1 MELVKYDEKIHPEVW
16 LNNIKI
22 FCYKN
27 QITKDKDILEFCKSM
42 IHPSINV
49 SKANT
54 FEEILNILKTD
65 TLFTLFKYS
74 VKEKL
79 QMLKFDPEDENHTQ
93 FINIFRE
100 YCYEAEINDLKEQK
114 RLLLKKFSKDSFYYY
129 FINNNLEKIIKL
141 NDLIIYFNQSVL
153 SKRKLI
159 HFGSR
164 ITLRHDSTRRYLT
177 SCDVRYITGSTNNI
191 VYANQTLFD
200 PNSLWIVLDPD
211 QKNGGNP
218 VTYGSKICLKNEAT
232 DKNLIISNESKSP
245 STGNW
250 EVNCTDAYFNP
261 YFINSD
267 SSDNNKIFIKSKE
280 IINLRDEVDNFILH
294 SHAFPFTIDNET
306 YQEVVGHEGRIDL
319 NDMWCIELY
328 ENNTN
333 LLRDHYLSTLL
344 KDALLLNISSNSRE
358 VLLIRDD

>member
-79 QMLKFDPEDENHTQ
+79 QVLKFDPEDENHTQ
-93 FINIFRE
+93 FINIFR
-100 YCYEAEINDLKEQK
+100 D
-114 RLLLKKFSKDSFYYY
+114 
-129 FINNNLEKIIKL
+129 
-141 NDLIIYFNQSVL
+141 VL
-153 SKRKLI
+153 RKRKLI
-159 HFGSR
+159 HFGSC

-250 EVNCTDAYFNP
+250 EVNCTDAYYNP

-328 ENNTN
+328 E
-333 LLRDHYLSTLL
+333 S
-344 KDALLLNISSNSRE
+344 K
-358 VLLIRDD
+358 

>member
-1 MELVKYDEKIHPEVW
+1 MSFRCH
-16 LNNIKI
+16 
-22 FCYKN
+22 FCGLED
-27 QITKDKDILEFCKSM
+27 DKDILEFCKSM

-79 QMLKFDPEDENHTQ
+79 QVLKFDPEDENHTQ
-93 FINIFRE
+93 FINIFR
-100 YCYEAEINDLKEQK
+100 D
-114 RLLLKKFSKDSFYYY
+114 
-129 FINNNLEKIIKL
+129 
-141 NDLIIYFNQSVL
+141 VL
-153 SKRKLI
+153 RKRKLI
-159 HFGSR
+159 HFGSC

-250 EVNCTDAYFNP
+250 EVNCTDAYYNP

-280 IINLRDEVDNFILH
+280 IINLRDE
-294 SHAFPFTIDNET
+294 
-306 YQEVVGHEGRIDL
+306 
-319 NDMWCIELY
+319 WCIELY
-328 ENNTN
+328 EIRILGKVFVEQTFLVLNSIWVISTADKLPDKPSESEPVFYGNTFYLFHKTTGKKVDIDQSYKSPVTQNAEVSITSFKNETRCQLMATNSAKNNN
-333 LLRDHYLSTLL
+333 DLVY
-344 KDALLLNISSNSRE
+344 
-358 VLLIRDD
+358 

>member
-1 MELVKYDEKIHPEVW
+1 MTVI
-16 LNNIKI
+16 
-22 FCYKN
+22 
-27 QITKDKDILEFCKSM
+27 QIVY
-42 IHPSINV
+42 IN
-49 SKANT
+49 
-54 FEEILNILKTD
+54 
-65 TLFTLFKYS
+65 
-74 VKEKL
+74 
-79 QMLKFDPEDENHTQ
+79 
-93 FINIFRE
+93 
-100 YCYEAEINDLKEQK
+100 
-114 RLLLKKFSKDSFYYY
+114 
-129 FINNNLEKIIKL
+129 
-141 NDLIIYFNQSVL
+141 
-153 SKRKLI
+153 
-159 HFGSR
+159 
-164 ITLRHDSTRRYLT
+164 RHDSTRRYLT

-280 IINLRDEVDNFILH
+280 IINLRDE
-294 SHAFPFTIDNET
+294 
-306 YQEVVGHEGRIDL
+306 EVVGHEGRIDL

-328 ENNTN
+328 E
-333 LLRDHYLSTLL
+333 S
-344 KDALLLNISSNSRE
+344 K
-358 VLLIRDD
+358 

>member
-27 QITKDKDILEFCKSM
+27 HITKEKDILEFCKSM

-100 YCYEAEINDLKEQK
+100 YCYEAEIND
-114 RLLLKKFSKDSFYYY
+114 
-129 FINNNLEKIIKL
+129 
-141 NDLIIYFNQSVL
+141 
-153 SKRKLI
+153 
-159 HFGSR
+159 
-164 ITLRHDSTRRYLT
+164 
-177 SCDVRYITGSTNNI
+177 

-218 VTYGSKICLKNEAT
+218 ITYGSKICLKNEAT

-250 EVNCTDAYFNP
+250 EVSCSDAYYNP

-328 ENNTN
+328 E
-333 LLRDHYLSTLL
+333 S
-344 KDALLLNISSNSRE
+344 K
-358 VLLIRDD
+358 